1 MDQKY
6 EFRAHRS
13 EPKRTNGSAPSRPWR
28 TPDCYAVVFQH
39 VSPVQANLND
49 GYIGEPR
56 GEAPA
61 DMLLA
66 VLEALVKTF
75 AARWLAPGDPP

>member
-1 MDQKY
+1 MTSEKKDQKY

-28 TPDCYAVVFQH
+28 TPDCYTVE
-39 VSPVQANLND
+39 ANLND
-49 GYIGEPR
+49 GDIGEPR

-66 VLEALVKTF
+66 VFGGPCEDTDSVA
-75 AARWLAPGDPP
+75 